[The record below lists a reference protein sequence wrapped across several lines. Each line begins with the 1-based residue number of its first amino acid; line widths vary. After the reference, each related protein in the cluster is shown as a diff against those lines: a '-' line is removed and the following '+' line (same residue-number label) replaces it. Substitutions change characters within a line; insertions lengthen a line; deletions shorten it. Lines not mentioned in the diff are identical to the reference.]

1 MTAYRGATG
10 PRAMLGQAPAPAA
23 GRRRGPRRAPSAMGH
38 AGAPGRH
45 QAGTVDQARH
55 QHGQRLV
62 GSTSS
67 SRPAR
72 RAPSIK
78 PGASTSS
85 TPGAM
90 DHAGAPGH
98 QASRPAPSGTP
109 GASARPA
116 GRAPSATG
124 HAGAPA
130 PAPAPAPGRAPSI
143 KPGAIDQAGRQH
155 QQHTGRHGS
164 CWGARPPG
172 HQASRP
178 APSGTPGAS
187 ARPARRA
194 PSATGHAGAPA
205 PAPGRAPWIRP
216 GASTGSA
223 WWAAPAAG
231 RRMDQAGRHRLRHQL
246 GQPR

>member
-1 MTAYRGATG
+1 MQLPGHAQRNSRTTEKHNAHFRAFMTAYRGATG

-130 PAPAPAPGRAPSI
+130 PAP
-143 KPGAIDQAGRQH
+143 
-155 QQHTGRHGS
+155 
-164 CWGARPPG
+164 
-172 HQASRP
+172 
-178 APSGTPGAS
+178 
-187 ARPARRA
+187 
-194 PSATGHAGAPA
+194 
-205 PAPGRAPWIRP
+205 GRAPWIRP